1 MVTQHAIMTRIKNY
15 VITVCLAAPQIVMN
29 MNAIDLAGACAIE
42 LNVCAWE
49 DTLNECP
56 GIIGDIV

>member
-1 MVTQHAIMTRIKNY
+1 MTRIRNY
-15 VITVCLAAPQIVMN
+15 VITVCLAVPQIVMN
-29 MNAIDLAGACAIE
+29 MNATDLAGACAIE